1 MKLQYRSLKTISGN
15 VGYAE
20 IGKGTPLVLVVGY
33 TGTLYHWNKEFVFE
47 LAKHFT
53 LYLIDNRNIGLSKSS
68 NEDSIHGFAKDVV
81 DFIEA
86 KKLKFPIILGWS
98 LGGVICQELI
108 SFYTQNVKSIILIST
123 TPNMKF
129 LNTKFMSLLKNSDK
143 YLDQDFREHI
153 YYFFFSIKDVNFTK
167 QLIKNNALNIENY
180 NYRFTDDAKYLQN
193 EIIPVWKGSSKKFLK
208 SINIPT
214 LLLWAK
220 NDLVVN
226 FTALKH
232 LFTNINKSK
241 TVIYDTGGHFLIHDN
256 PTQIAND
263 IANFFNK

>member
-1 MKLQYRSLKTISGN
+1 MKLHYKSLRTISGE

-20 IGKGTPLVLVVGY
+20 FGKGIPLVLVVGY
-33 TGTLYHWNKEFVFE
+33 TGTLYHWNKEFIFA
-47 LAKHFT
+47 LAQHFT
-53 LYLIDNRNIGLSKSS
+53 LYLVDNRNIGLSKSA
-68 NEDSIHGFAKDVV
+68 NEDSLSGFAKDIA

-86 KKLKFPIILGWS
+86 KELRFPIILGWS
-98 LGGVICQELI
+98 LGGVICQELL
-108 SFYTQNVKSIILIST
+108 SFYSKNIKAIILIST

-129 LNTKFMSLLKNSDK
+129 LNPKFISLLKNSDK

-153 YYFFFSIKDVNFTK
+153 YYFFFSIKNVNLTK
-167 QLIKNNALNIENY
+167 KLIKDNALKIENY

-193 EIIPVWKGSSKKFLK
+193 QIIPVWKGSSSKFLK
-208 SINIPT
+208 SITIPT
-214 LLLWAK
+214 LLLWGK

-232 LFTNINKSK
+232 LFTNIKKSK
-241 TVIYDTGGHFLIHDN
+241 TVIYDAGGHFLIHDN